1 MSSEINVFNKDNLNQ
16 YLNELSKAYKKLG
29 GRNMPAEI
37 ILIGGAAIIEN
48 YGFRDMTSD
57 IDAVIRAA
65 SVMDDA
71 IRQVGDKF
79 RLPVGWL
86 NSDFTK
92 TDSYSRKIEDYS
104 VFYKTFNQV
113 LTVRTVKSEYL
124 IAMKLRSGRKYKND
138 LSDIIGILAEH
149 EKRGDS
155 ITYERIDKAIVDL
168 YGSWDGISSDASAF
182 IKGAL
187 ADGDYQRMYESIREN
202 EQNARELLLDFQ
214 EKYPEILKDKNVDQI
229 LQKQQ
234 SKQKLLEE
242 LKGKKNE

>member
-48 YGFRDMTSD
+48 YVFRDMTTD

-86 NSDFTK
+86 NSDFTR
-92 TDSYSRKIEDYS
+92 THSYTPKLFEYA
-104 VFYKTFNQV
+104 VYY
-113 LTVRTVKSEYL
+113 RTY
-124 IAMKLRSGRKYKND
+124 AN
-138 LSDIIGILAEH
+138 
-149 EKRGDS
+149 
-155 ITYERIDKAIVDL
+155 
-168 YGSWDGISSDASAF
+168 SS
-182 IKGAL
+182 
-187 ADGDYQRMYESIREN
+187 
-202 EQNARELLLDFQ
+202 
-214 EKYPEILKDKNVDQI
+214 
-229 LQKQQ
+229 
-234 SKQKLLEE
+234 
-242 LKGKKNE
+242 

>member
-1 MSSEINVFNKDNLNQ
+1 MSSDSNVFNKDNLNQ

-29 GRNMPAEI
+29 GKNMPAEI

-48 YGFRDMTSD
+48 YGFRDMTTD

-79 RLPVGWL
+79 QLPIGWL

-92 TDSYSRKIEDYS
+92 TESYSRKIESHS

-149 EKRGDS
+149 EKRNDP
-155 ITYERIDKAIVDL
+155 ITYDRINKAVVDL
-168 YGSWDGISSDASAF
+168 YGSWDGISPDAVAF

-187 ADGDYQRMYESIREN
+187 ADGDYRKIYDSIREN
-202 EQNARELLLDFQ
+202 EQNAREILLAFQ
-214 EKYPEILKDKNVDQI
+214 EKYPNALKKDNVDQI

-242 LKGKKNE
+242 LKKRENE

>member
-1 MSSEINVFNKDNLNQ
+1 MSSESNVFNKDNLNQ

-37 ILIGGAAIIEN
+37 ILIGGAAIIEI
-48 YGFRDMTSD
+48 YGFRDMTTD

-79 RLPVGWL
+79 RLPIGWL

-92 TDSYSRKIEDYS
+92 TVSYSRKLEDHS

-113 LTVRTVKSEYL
+113 LTVRTVNAEYL

-168 YGSWDGISSDASAF
+168 YGSWDGISSEARAF
-182 IKGAL
+182 INGAL
-187 ADGDYQRMYESIREN
+187 ADGDFRKIYESERTN
-202 EQNARELLLDFQ
+202 RTRVS
-214 EKYPEILKDKNVDQI
+214 YC
-229 LQKQQ
+229 
-234 SKQKLLEE
+234 
-242 LKGKKNE
+242 

>member
-1 MSSEINVFNKDNLNQ
+1 
-16 YLNELSKAYKKLG
+16 
-29 GRNMPAEI
+29 MPAEI

-48 YGFRDMTSD
+48 YGFRDMTTD

-71 IRQVGDKF
+71 IRQVGDKYQ
-79 RLPVGWL
+79 LPIGWL

-92 TDSYSRKIEDYS
+92 TDSYSRKIEDHS

-149 EKRGDS
+149 KRRGDT
-155 ITYERIDKAIVDL
+155 ITYERIDKAVVDL
-168 YGSWDGISSDASAF
+168 YGSWDGISPDATAF

-187 ADGDYQRMYESIREN
+187 ADGDYQRIYELIREN
-202 EQNARELLLDFQ
+202 EQNARELLLNFH
-214 EKYPEILKDKNVDQI
+214 EKYPEALKADNVNQI

-242 LKGKKNE
+242 LKKQENK

>member
-149 EKRGDS
+149 EKRGDP
-155 ITYERIDKAIVDL
+155 ITFERIDKAVVDL
-168 YGSWDGISSDASAF
+168 YGTWEGISPDASAF

>member
-1 MSSEINVFNKDNLNQ
+1 MSSDSNVFNKDNLNQ

-29 GRNMPAEI
+29 GKNMPAEI

-48 YGFRDMTSD
+48 YGFRDMTTD
-57 IDAVIRAA
+57 IDAVIRAS

-79 RLPVGWL
+79 QLPIGWL

-92 TDSYSRKIEDYS
+92 TESYSRKIEGHS

-149 EKRGDS
+149 EKCNDP
-155 ITYERIDKAIVDL
+155 ITYDRIDKAVVDL
-168 YGSWDGISSDASAF
+168 YGSWDGISPETVAF

-187 ADGDYQRMYESIREN
+187 ADGDYQRIYESIREN
-202 EQNARELLLDFQ
+202 EQNAREILLDFQ
-214 EKYPEILKDKNVDQI
+214 EKYPAVLKEENVDQI
-229 LQKQQ
+229 LQNQQ

-242 LKGKKNE
+242 LKEKKNE

>member
-1 MSSEINVFNKDNLNQ
+1 MSYKSNVFNKDNLNQ

-29 GRNMPAEI
+29 GKNMPAEI

-48 YGFRDMTSD
+48 YGFRDMTTD
-57 IDAVIRAA
+57 IDAVIHAA

-79 RLPVGWL
+79 QLPIGWL

-92 TDSYSRKIEDYS
+92 TKSYSRKIEGHS

-149 EKRGDS
+149 EKRNDP
-155 ITYERIDKAIVDL
+155 ITYDRIDKAVVDL
-168 YGSWDGISSDASAF
+168 YGSWDGISPETVAF

-187 ADGDYQRMYESIREN
+187 ADGDYQRIYESIREN
-202 EQNARELLLDFQ
+202 EQNAREILLDFQ
-214 EKYPEILKDKNVDQI
+214 EKYSAVLKEENVDQI
-229 LQKQQ
+229 LQNQQ
-234 SKQKLLEE
+234 SKQQLLEE

>member
-1 MSSEINVFNKDNLNQ
+1 MSSDSNVFNKDNLNQ
-16 YLNELSKAYKKLG
+16 YLNELSKAYKKLSG
-29 GRNMPAEI
+29 KNMPAEI

-48 YGFRDMTSD
+48 YGFRDMTTD
-57 IDAVIRAA
+57 IDAVIHAA

-79 RLPVGWL
+79 QLPIGWL

-92 TDSYSRKIEDYS
+92 TKSYSRKIEGHS

-149 EKRGDS
+149 EKRNDP
-155 ITYERIDKAIVDL
+155 ITYDRIDKAVIDL
-168 YGSWDGISSDASAF
+168 YGSWDGISPDAVAF

-187 ADGDYQRMYESIREN
+187 AEGDYQRIYESIREN
-202 EQNARELLLDFQ
+202 EQNAREILLDFQ
-214 EKYPEILKDKNVDQI
+214 EKYSAVLKEENVDQI
-229 LQKQQ
+229 LQNQQ
-234 SKQKLLEE
+234 SKQQLLEE